1 MQQKIHVTEKGLE
14 ELNSLDYEKY
24 GINKGYALIYVQT
37 FPLNQQSYE
46 LTIGAVD
53 GKEALLA
60 IQQRWI
66 PVLGSDDHY

>member
-24 GINKGYALIYVQT
+24 GINKRYARIYGQT
-37 FPLNQQSYE
+37 FPLNLKSYE
-46 LTIGAVD
+46 LTTGAVD
-53 GKEALLA
+53 GKEDLLA
-60 IQQRWI
+60 IQQRWK

>member
-24 GINKGYALIYVQT
+24 GINKGYARIYGQT
-37 FPLNQQSYE
+37 FPTNQKSYE
-46 LTIGAVD
+46 LTIGAVY
-53 GKEALLA
+53 GKEAVLA
-60 IQQRWI
+60 IQQRWK

>member
-24 GINKGYALIYVQT
+24 YARIYGQT
-37 FPLNQQSYE
+37 VPLNQESYE
-46 LTIGAVD
+46 LTTGAVD
-53 GKEALLA
+53 GREALLA
-60 IQQRWI
+60 IQQRWK

>member
-24 GINKGYALIYVQT
+24 YARIYGQT
-37 FPLNQQSYE
+37 FPLNHKSYE
-46 LTIGAVD
+46 LTTGAVD

-60 IQQRWI
+60 IQQRWK

>member
-14 ELNSLDYEKY
+14 ELNGVDYEKY
-24 GINKGYALIYVQT
+24 RINKGYALIYGQT
-37 FPLNQQSYE
+37 FPLNQKSYE
-46 LTIGAVD
+46 LTIGAGD

-60 IQQRWI
+60 IQQRWK